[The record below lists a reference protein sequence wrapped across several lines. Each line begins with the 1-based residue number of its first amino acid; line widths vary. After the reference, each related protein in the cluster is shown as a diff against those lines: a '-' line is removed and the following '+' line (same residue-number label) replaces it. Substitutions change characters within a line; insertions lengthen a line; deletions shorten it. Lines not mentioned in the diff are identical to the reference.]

1 METSFYVAT
10 LGQILTSQQLRAEK
24 KGKTIA
30 IRVMMMMETVTC
42 I

>member
-10 LGQILTSQQLRAEK
+10 LREILTSQQLRPEK
-24 KGKTIA
+24 RKTIA
-30 IRVMMMMETVTC
+30 ISVMMMMEKVTC